1 MDVVNA
7 RLFGPGL
14 PPAGQDCTWQR
25 ASGLISWPQ
34 GRTRVPAAAGEV
46 RVAGFDLQGVELA
59 WQDTRNGAGAQGRWA
74 MQVLAAAEAA
84 RVRAAPPAGWE
95 EAFARLA
102 DNRRARRGR
111 LALGWFALLLFLALP
126 LLLVLGFF
134 LAADDL
140 AGWAAGRV
148 SVKQE
153 VALGEASFAAMK
165 PRMKLRDDGEAAAAL
180 RELGARLTKGSAYRY
195 GFHLVEDASINAF
208 AIPGGIVVVHSG
220 LLAATRSPEELAG
233 VLAHEVQHVELR
245 HSLKSIM
252 KQMGL
257 SAVWAMASGD
267 LAGAMTG
274 KAAQHIMGLKFSRDA
289 EREADAS
296 GLDALLR
303 AGIDPAGMPA
313 FFATLE
319 KAGAAP
325 PALLSTHPAS
335 DARREALAARLQALG
350 SRTFEPLPY
359 RHWPPAL

>member
-1 MDVVNA
+1 MELINA
-7 RLFGPGL
+7 RVFGPGL

-25 ASGLISWPQ
+25 DSALISWPQ
-34 GRTRVPAAAGEV
+34 GRIRLPATAGEV
-46 RVAGFDLQGVELA
+46 RVAGFDLQGIELA
-59 WQDTRNGAGAQGRWA
+59 WQDPRIGAGSQGRWA
-74 MQVLAAAEAA
+74 LQVLNAGDAA
-84 RVRAAPPAGWE
+84 RLRAAPPAGWQ
-95 EAFARLA
+95 EAFANLA
-102 DNRRARRGR
+102 GHRRARRGK
-111 LALGWFALLLFLALP
+111 LVLGWSALLLFLALP

-134 LAADDL
+134 LVADDL

-148 SVKQE
+148 SVQQE
-153 VALGEASFAAMK
+153 VALGDAGFAAMK
-165 PRMKLRDDGEAAAAL
+165 PRLALRDDSEAAAML
-180 RELGARLTKGSAYRY
+180 RELGARLTRGSAYTYR
-195 GFHLVEDASINAF
+195 FHLVQDKSINAF
-208 AIPGGIVVVHSG
+208 AMPGGIVVVHSG

-267 LAGAMTG
+267 LAAAMTG
-274 KAAQHIMGLKFSRDA
+274 KAAQRIMGLKFSRDA

-313 FFATLE
+313 FFATLD

-350 SRTFEPLPY
+350 ARTFEPLPY
-359 RHWPPAL
+359 RPWPPAL